1 MDRKVLQTCVE
12 LVIFLVCVALEAVH
26 HRASHHCHQVW
37 ILSVGLLAASPPR
50 VTEDVDVRS
59 PYGKAVVLSRPLTSA
74 GRIELDA
81 LLCRCHVKHVQKEFI
96 IPAGSHTDS
105 LREYGSEA
113 VAGRA
118 VKSLV
123 PPIVLL
129 DAELRN
135 CRAVI
140 AHKRHLL
147 FKCQTTKK
155 VFCSFFRA

>member
-12 LVIFLVCVALEAVH
+12 LVIFLVCIALKAVD
-26 HRASHHCHQVW
+26 HRASHHRHQVW

-59 PYGKAVVLSRPLTSA
+59 PYGKAVVLSRPITGA

-81 LLCRCHVKHVQKEFI
+81 LLCRSHIEHVQKEFI

-105 LREYGSEA
+105 LREYGGEA
-113 VAGRA
+113 VSGRA

-123 PPIVLL
+123 PPVVLL
-129 DAELRN
+129 DAKLRN
-135 CRAVI
+135 CRTVI
-140 AHKRHLL
+140 THKSYLL
-147 FKCQTTKK
+147 LKGQTTEK
-155 VFCSFFRA
+155 VFGSFFRA